1 MLELFG
7 RPVIYLENVIQL
19 VTSATAHSLSSRTQ
33 VDFEFL
39 T

>member
-1 MLELFG
+1 MLEHFG
-7 RPVIYLENVIQL
+7 RLVIYLENVIQL
-19 VTSATAHSLSSRTQ
+19 VSSAAAYSLASTTK